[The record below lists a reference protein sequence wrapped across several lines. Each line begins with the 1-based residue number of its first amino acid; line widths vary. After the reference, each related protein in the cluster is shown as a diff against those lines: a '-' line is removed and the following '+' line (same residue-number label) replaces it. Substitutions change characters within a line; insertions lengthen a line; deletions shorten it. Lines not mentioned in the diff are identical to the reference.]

1 MKRIRIAP
9 NAWHTTTAF
18 LLGVA
23 FLANTPPAA
32 AHEHDTFKIGGLQY
46 VFTVGSL
53 NEPIMVDKNSGV
65 DFRVAQVPAAGG
77 GHADHTK
84 HADQGGAGTPVV
96 GLDQTLKV
104 ELSAGN
110 KKETLALDPVR
121 NTPGSYV
128 ANFIPTVQTTYSYRI
143 FGTIDNQPVDATF
156 RCVTGEVSESAEDN
170 AEVKLSSTVT
180 RIHKVGAFGCPSSK
194 KSVGFPEPALS
205 SYDLSQD
212 MQSIATAAE
221 AAGKQAAM
229 SQTLSIV
236 ALIVGVAGV
245 ALAGMVWKRK

>member
-1 MKRIRIAP
+1 MKRNRIALNIW
-9 NAWHTTTAF
+9 NAATVF
-18 LLGVA
+18 LLGA
-23 FLANTPPAA
+23 ACLGFAPSAA
-32 AHEHDTFKIGGLQY
+32 AHERDTFRIGFREY

-53 NEPIMVDKNSGV
+53 NEPIMVDKISGV
-65 DFRVAQVPAAGG
+65 DFRVALVPATGG
-77 GHADHTK
+77 GHPDHRE
-84 HADQGGAGTPVV
+84 AGTPVV

-121 NTPGSYV
+121 NTPGSYA

-156 RCVTGEVSESAEDN
+156 SCVTGEVSESAEDN
-170 AEVKLSSTVT
+170 AEVKLSGTVT
-180 RIHKVGAFGCPSSK
+180 RIGKVGAFGCPSARK
-194 KSVGFPEPALS
+194 IAGFPEPALS
-205 SYDLSQD
+205 SYDLSQNT
-212 MQSIATAAE
+212 QSLAAAVE

-236 ALIVGVAGV
+236 ALIVGVAGL
-245 ALAGMVWKRK
+245 ALAGMVWKRT

>member
-1 MKRIRIAP
+1 MKRNRIALNIW
-9 NAWHTTTAF
+9 NAATVF
-18 LLGVA
+18 LLGA
-23 FLANTPPAA
+23 ACLGFAPSAA
-32 AHEHDTFKIGGLQY
+32 AHERDTFKIGGRQY

-53 NEPIMVDKNSGV
+53 NEPIMVDKISGV
-65 DFRVAQVPAAGG
+65 DFRVALVPATGG
-77 GHADHTK
+77 GHPDHRE
-84 HADQGGAGTPVV
+84 AGTPVV

-121 NTPGSYV
+121 NTPGSYA

-156 RCVTGEVSESAEDN
+156 SCVTGEVSESAEDN
-170 AEVKLSSTVT
+170 AEVKLSGTVT
-180 RIHKVGAFGCPSSK
+180 RIGKVGAFGCPSARK
-194 KSVGFPEPALS
+194 IAGFPEPALS
-205 SYDLSQD
+205 SYDLSQNT
-212 MQSIATAAE
+212 QSLAAAVE

-245 ALAGMVWKRK
+245 ALAGIVWKRK

>member
-1 MKRIRIAP
+1 MKGNRIALNVW
-9 NAWHTTTAF
+9 NAATGF

-23 FLANTPPAA
+23 YLGFAPSAIG
-32 AHEHDTFKIGGLQY
+32 HEHDTFKIGDRQY

-53 NEPIMVDKNSGV
+53 NEPIMVDKSSGV
-65 DFRVAQVPAAGG
+65 DFRVAQVPATVG
-77 GHADHTK
+77 GHAEHTN
-84 HADQGGAGTPVV
+84 HAGKGEAGAPVV

-143 FGTIDNQPVDATF
+143 FGTIDNQPIDATF
-156 RCVTGEVSESAEDN
+156 SCITGEVSESAEDN
-170 AEVKLSSTVT
+170 TEVKLSGTFT
-180 RIHKVGAFGCPSSK
+180 RIRKVGAFGCPSARK
-194 KSVGFPEPALS
+194 TAGFPEPAFS
-205 SYDLSQD
+205 SYDLTQNT
-212 MQSIATAAE
+212 QSIAASAE

-245 ALAGMVWKRK
+245 ALAGMAWKRK